1 MRIDFIEIKNFRRL
15 AAVRL
20 DFAKKT
26 TLFVGAN
33 NSGKTSA
40 ITSLRYFL
48 IQQKAFSVYDIPLA
62 LWPCIDE
69 LGEAFEK
76 AEDEDPQYK
85 WKEILPSLDVWLK
98 VSESEI
104 HHVSHL
110 IPTLDWTPDKGIGV
124 RLQLEPKKLDELQK
138 AYVSAKKT
146 SCDTLNAVQPDKT
159 PESPI
164 DDQKEKEQEEV
175 EQDGTAQEETEQAGG
190 DATCN
195 SFSLWPENLM
205 DFLKKR
211 MSSLTVKA
219 YLLDPSKK
227 KVPSDGVAK
236 RVRQLRIQI
245 QNELRDSGS
254 STESFFFKEQ
264 KHCQLHAKT

>member
-20 DFAKKT
+20 DFSEKT

-48 IQQKAFSVYDIPLA
+48 IQQNAFSVYDIPLA

-76 AEDEDPQYK
+76 AENEEPQYK

-98 VSESEI
+98 VSEGEL

-110 IPTLDWTPDKGIGV
+110 IPTLDWSPDKGIGV

-138 AYVSAKKT
+138 AYVNAKKA
-146 SCDTLNAVQPDKT
+146 SFDTLNAGQPDKT

-164 DDQKEKEQEEV
+164 DD
-175 EQDGTAQEETEQAGG
+175 
-190 DATCN
+190 
-195 SFSLWPENLM
+195 
-205 DFLKKR
+205 
-211 MSSLTVKA
+211 
-219 YLLDPSKK
+219 
-227 KVPSDGVAK
+227 
-236 RVRQLRIQI
+236 
-245 QNELRDSGS
+245 
-254 STESFFFKEQ
+254 
-264 KHCQLHAKT
+264 